1 VKPLTQQ
8 NVENV
13 VDESMRHG
21 GEDRLQPDFSQ
32 GGAQEVFA
40 GLDAHQ
46 QVCNIPS
53 GQLGWCG
60 GRTPHALSW
69 VEATI
74 LVLAIYLHVPFVA
87 VPCGG
92 TGSVCLNEGKPREE
106 GEAEA
111 ALSMR
116 G

>member
-60 GRTPHALSW
+60 GRTPPALSW

-87 VPCGG
+87 VPSGR
-92 TGSVCLNEGKPREE
+92 TGSFCLNEGKTRDE
-106 GEAEA
+106 GEVEA
-111 ALSMR
+111 ALSM
-116 G
+116 GG